1 MHTTPFS
8 QISLDKHYSLVFRAG
23 GFFLGTLAILAVQP
37 AIALESDEQLL
48 LVPLAAAVLIT
59 LVGIGFA
66 PRPPRSRVMLDDAL
80 ARLAEGRLDIA
91 VPHVNDDGATGRTA
105 RAVEE
110 LRRRLIVARQQESEL
125 TTLRAEV
132 TTLRDEGARVRD
144 KDQANLAQA
153 LDYIKGRANQ
163 LSAELETLRHQVSLS
178 LEAGRRPAR
187 RPLNGGV
194 QTAAA
199 AAVELT
205 SSISEIGRQ
214 LRQGSSIAARAV
226 REVQATSELVRA
238 LDKSSAK
245 IGEVI
250 TLITAIAE
258 QTNLLAL
265 NATIEAARAGEAGR
279 GFAVVAQE
287 VKALA
292 NQTARATDEI
302 RDQIVDMQAA
312 TAQAVEAIETISGT
326 IASIDAMTVT
336 IAEAVSQQS
345 SATQEIARSI
355 EAVAAAS
362 HGQEPEDAPAGTAE
376 RDLLAC
382 IERLGDLVRD
392 LGTQAGALA
401 GEPRPPVE
409 RQLRVA

>member
-1 MHTTPFS
+1 M
-8 QISLDKHYSLVFRAG
+8 RAG
-23 GFFLGTLAILAVQP
+23 GFFLGTVAILAVQQ
-37 AIALESDEQLL
+37 ALAMESDEHFMPFL
-48 LVPLAAAVLIT
+48 LAAAVLIT
-59 LVGIGFA
+59 LVAVGFA
-66 PRPPRSRVMLDDAL
+66 PRPPRSRRLLDDSL
-80 ARLAEGRLDIA
+80 ARLAGGRFDVL
-91 VPHVNDDGATGRTA
+91 VPHTGDDGPTGETA

-110 LRRRLIVARQQESEL
+110 LRRRLIIAREQEGEL
-125 TTLRAEV
+125 SALRRELHS
-132 TTLRDEGARVRD
+132 LRDDRNRARE
-144 KDQANLAQA
+144 ANRAQLAETVG
-153 LDYIKGRANQ
+153 LINGRVSQ
-163 LSAELETLRHQVSLS
+163 LGTELETLRHQLAMSFEENRRLP
-178 LEAGRRPAR
+178 RRPS
-187 RPLNGGV
+187 NGGV

-214 LRQGSSIAARAV
+214 LQQGSGIAARAV
-226 REVQATSELVRA
+226 REVRATSDLVKA

-302 RDQIVDMQAA
+302 RGQIAAMQTA

-326 IASIDAMTVT
+326 ITSIDSMTMT
-336 IAEAVSQQS
+336 IAEAVNQQS

-355 EAVAAAS
+355 EAVAAA
-362 HGQEPEDAPAGTAE
+362 GRRGEPQDVPTPPAD
-376 RDLLAC
+376 RDLAAC
-382 IERLGDLVRD
+382 IERLDDLIRD
-392 LGTQAGALA
+392 LGAQAQALA
-401 GEPRPPVE
+401 GESEPGERP
-409 RQLRVA
+409 LRVA

>member
-132 TTLRDEGARVRD
+132 TTLRDERARVRD

>member
-1 MHTTPFS
+1 M
-8 QISLDKHYSLVFRAG
+8 
-23 GFFLGTLAILAVQP
+23 
-37 AIALESDEQLL
+37 
-48 LVPLAAAVLIT
+48 
-59 LVGIGFA
+59 
-66 PRPPRSRVMLDDAL
+66 
-80 ARLAEGRLDIA
+80 
-91 VPHVNDDGATGRTA
+91 
-105 RAVEE
+105 
-110 LRRRLIVARQQESEL
+110 
-125 TTLRAEV
+125 
-132 TTLRDEGARVRD
+132 
-144 KDQANLAQA
+144 
-153 LDYIKGRANQ
+153 
-163 LSAELETLRHQVSLS
+163 
-178 LEAGRRPAR
+178 
-187 RPLNGGV
+187 
-194 QTAAA
+194 
-199 AAVELT
+199 
-205 SSISEIGRQ
+205 
-214 LRQGSSIAARAV
+214 

-401 GEPRPPVE
+401 DEPRPPVE

>member
-1 MHTTPFS
+1 MPFS
-8 QISLDKHYSLVFRAG
+8 QIALEKHSSLFLRAG
-23 GFFLGTLAILAVQP
+23 GFFLGTVAILAVQQ
-37 AIALESDEQLL
+37 ALAMESDEHFLL
-48 LVPLAAAVLIT
+48 FLFAAAVLIT
-59 LVGIGFA
+59 LVAVALA
-66 PRPPRSRVMLDDAL
+66 PRPPRVRTALDDSL
-80 ARLAEGRLDIA
+80 ARLAEGRLDIL
-91 VPHVNDDGATGRTA
+91 VPHTGNDGPTGRTA

-110 LRRRLIVARQQESEL
+110 LRRRLVIAREQEAEL
-125 TTLRAEV
+125 AALRRDLLA
-132 TTLRDEGARVRD
+132 LRDDRD
-144 KDQANLAQA
+144 RSRDMDRSHLAEA
-153 LDYIKGRANQ
+153 LGLISGRASQ
-163 LSAELETLRHQVSLS
+163 LETELETLRHQFTTS
-178 LEAGRRPAR
+178 LEETRRLPR

-214 LRQGSSIAARAV
+214 LQQGSGIAARAV
-226 REVQATSELVRA
+226 REVRATSDLVKA

-292 NQTARATDEI
+292 NQTARATDDI
-302 RDQIVDMQAA
+302 RGQIAAMQTA

-326 IASIDAMTVT
+326 ITSIDSMTMT
-336 IAEAVSQQS
+336 IAEAVTQQS

-355 EAVAAAS
+355 EAVAAA
-362 HGQEPEDAPAGTAE
+362 GRRGEPQDAPTGAAE
-376 RDLLAC
+376 RDLVAC

-392 LGTQAGALA
+392 LGAQAQSLA
-401 GEPRPPVE
+401 GEPGAGERP
-409 RQLRVA
+409 LRAA

>member
-23 GFFLGTLAILAVQP
+23 GFFLGTLAILAVQH

-132 TTLRDEGARVRD
+132 TTLRDERARVRD